1 MEPQASARLG
11 GVVMPKTVTAI
22 HTHQPATWPKGEP
35 QSVRDAADAKAA
47 K

>member
-1 MEPQASARLG
+1 
-11 GVVMPKTVTAI
+11 MPKTVIKTS
-22 HTHQPATWPKGEP
+22 THQPATWPKGEP